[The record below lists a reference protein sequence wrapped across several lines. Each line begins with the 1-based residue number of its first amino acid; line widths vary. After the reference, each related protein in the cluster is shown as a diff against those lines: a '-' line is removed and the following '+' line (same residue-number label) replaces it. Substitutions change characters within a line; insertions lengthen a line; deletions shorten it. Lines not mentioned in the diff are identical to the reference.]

1 MRRVSFNLLPILK
14 QQLAETERILQ
25 WAQENRAARQ
35 LEMNE
40 RVRKNLVSMITALE
54 GGAGDS
60 GNQIDSREPTTS
72 STASLSV
79 LAVPSPTV

>member
-1 MRRVSFNLLPILK
+1 LAYRRRRHQPA
-14 QQLAETERILQ
+14 QLSDTERILE

-40 RVRKNLVSMITALE
+40 RVRKNLINMITALE

-60 GNQIDSREPTTS
+60 GNQSDPHEPTTS
-72 STASLSV
+72 STESLAV
-79 LAVPSPTV
+79 LAKPSSAV